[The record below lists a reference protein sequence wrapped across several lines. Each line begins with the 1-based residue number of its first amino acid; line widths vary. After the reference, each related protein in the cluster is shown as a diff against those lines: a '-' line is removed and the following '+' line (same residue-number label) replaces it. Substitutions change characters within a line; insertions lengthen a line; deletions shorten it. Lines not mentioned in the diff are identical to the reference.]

1 VCLSFSPSISTCR
14 GGTLTG
20 LCPHGDGGCISTGA
34 PGPIAMGVGVAR
46 CTSRPLVAVGR
57 VDATRAR
64 RRWQR
69 FAGLQIPRLR
79 RRSTRRPAAGPRAH
93 PSPLLK
99 ANARMLDPD
108 CGHVAAIAEVSA
120 SWSADGDRAHER
132 TGHQLARCQLVAAS
146 RLLRSSA
153 FRGCYSLVV
162 P

>member
-1 VCLSFSPSISTCR
+1 MARTGAQAATEDAAWLTAPWESQANWSWSPKDFWSWSPRQNWSEVFAEKGDSVCLSFSPSISTCR

-57 VDATRAR
+57 ADGDARG
-64 RRWQR
+64 RWQR

-93 PSPLLK
+93 PSP
-99 ANARMLDPD
+99 
-108 CGHVAAIAEVSA
+108 C
-120 SWSADGDRAHER
+120 
-132 TGHQLARCQLVAAS
+132 
-146 RLLRSSA
+146 
-153 FRGCYSLVV
+153 
-162 P
+162 